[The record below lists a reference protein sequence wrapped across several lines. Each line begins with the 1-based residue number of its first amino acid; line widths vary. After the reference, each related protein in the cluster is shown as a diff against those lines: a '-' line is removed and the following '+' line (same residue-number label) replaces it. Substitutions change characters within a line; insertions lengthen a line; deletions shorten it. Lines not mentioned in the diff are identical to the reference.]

1 VIKRRGKEEEKWMR
15 MEGMKKIS
23 RMYLALKYIHGTE
36 DLLK

>member
-15 MEGMKKIS
+15 MEGMNSK
-23 RMYLALKYIHGTE
+23 MYLALKYIHGTE